1 MLIDKLNINLNEAFI
16 LGLSSQSNIGKST
29 ALTIIASELINK
41 GYSIAFISEEPST
54 RVVKRLKN
62 LVYVDNRKC
71 RIFKLINGEF
81 DVQKIIN
88 LGNFDFVLCDG
99 PINIQGKILE
109 TIKSISSKQKVSFL
123 FTIQAKQ
130 VLGNVFGTIPTRFL
144 QLADYIVILT
154 NRKPDWFD
162 KVKKVFGFTIKNR
175 TFALIKNRIGSEKK
189 IEYFIDFKYI
199 NK

>member
-1 MLIDKLNINLNEAFI
+1 MLLNKLNINLNEAFI
-16 LGLSSQSNIGKST
+16 LGLSCQSNVGKST

-62 LVYVDNRKC
+62 LVYVDNGKC
-71 RIFKLINGEF
+71 RVFKLINGEF

-88 LGNFDFVLCDG
+88 VGNFDFVLCDG
-99 PINIQGKILE
+99 PINIQGKTLE

-123 FTIQAKQ
+123 FTIQAKL
-130 VLGNVFGTIPTRFL
+130 VLGNFFGTIPTRFV

-154 NRKPDWFD
+154 NRKPNWFD
-162 KVKKVFGFTIKNR
+162 KIKKLFGFTIKNR
-175 TFALIKNRIGSEKK
+175 TFALIKNRLGSEKK
-189 IEYFIDFKYI
+189 IDYFIDFNYI